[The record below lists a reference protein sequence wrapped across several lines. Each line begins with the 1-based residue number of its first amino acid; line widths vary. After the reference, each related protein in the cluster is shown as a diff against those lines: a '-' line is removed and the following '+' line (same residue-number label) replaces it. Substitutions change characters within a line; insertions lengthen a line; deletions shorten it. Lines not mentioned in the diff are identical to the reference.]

1 MGYFFPLR
9 SCKIHIRV
17 SEPTYF
23 LAMGILGE
31 APQMQVKDT
40 SQILCGSC
48 KTLQSMD
55 ESESEEGLKRLYC
68 NAVPSQFG

>member
-1 MGYFFPLR
+1 MGYFFPLS
-9 SCKIHIRV
+9 SCKIHFRV

-23 LAMGILGE
+23 LAIPILGE
-31 APQMQVKDT
+31 APLMQVKET
-40 SQILCGSC
+40 SGSC

-55 ESESEEGLKRLYC
+55 ESESKEGLKRLYC